1 MLGIMRKINTYILPA
16 IALFSSGWIIGLIV
30 RDIAWFEY
38 DNSFNLFEL
47 FYTVVSIWLA
57 VYIARAIEK
66 GVQDRR
72 NQKDILIKHI
82 DDVDGQLEVLL
93 SSFTHENDTY
103 SIDNFTV
110 LGRAKSIGMEAK
122 KYERFI
128 AKYYPVFAESSEY
141 KSLTIN
147 TRKLVRLCTKLP
159 TKHNNQISC
168 INDVWTYSSERFLDI
183 QNEMNKL
190 REQCFNLELLLND
203 Q

>member
-1 MLGIMRKINTYILPA
+1 MLEIMRKINTYILPA

-82 DDVDGQLEVLL
+82 DDVDGQFDEV
-93 SSFTHENDTY
+93 
-103 SIDNFTV
+103 
-110 LGRAKSIGMEAK
+110 
-122 KYERFI
+122 
-128 AKYYPVFAESSEY
+128 
-141 KSLTIN
+141 
-147 TRKLVRLCTKLP
+147 
-159 TKHNNQISC
+159 
-168 INDVWTYSSERFLDI
+168 
-183 QNEMNKL
+183 
-190 REQCFNLELLLND
+190 
-203 Q
+203 